1 MPLAGLGFSNRYRL
15 HHVAG
20 FRRKPMKSILL
31 HVQDDAGFAGRTE
44 IALDLARA
52 TGGHISCVH
61 ATSPQAYV
69 GFDGFGAMFMMEEV
83 MKVAEEH
90 DAKMRAATEKLFA
103 NEDVSW
109 DYRQVMSEVSGALI
123 GESYL
128 NDLIIMGRPLVAKDR
143 PLAIPQIGDVLMHA
157 RIPVLVVPENKNTL
171 DFRNV
176 AMVAWNGSREAADAL
191 RQAVPLL
198 ALAKAVH
205 VVTVED
211 ERENL
216 FPVTDASEYLS
227 RHGISSEL
235 HDRKAS
241 KQMVEAELDRCA
253 VELGADYLVMGAYS
267 HSRAREYVFGGVTR
281 YMLHEATLPVL
292 LAH

>member
-1 MPLAGLGFSNRYRL
+1 
-15 HHVAG
+15 
-20 FRRKPMKSILL
+20 MKSILL
-31 HVQDDAGFAGRTE
+31 HVHDDPGLTGRTE

-52 TGGHISCVH
+52 FNGHISCVH

-69 GFDGFGAMFMMEEV
+69 GFDGFGAMFMVEEV

-109 DYRQVMSEVSGALI
+109 DYQQVMSEVSGALI
-123 GESYL
+123 GASYL

-143 PLAIPQIGDVLMHA
+143 PLAIPQIGDVLMNV
-157 RIPVLVVPENKNTL
+157 RIPVLVVQESKKSI
-171 DFRNV
+171 DFSNV
-176 AMVAWNGSREAADAL
+176 AMVAWNGGRESADAL

-198 ALAKAVH
+198 ALAQTVH

-211 ERENL
+211 EGENL
-216 FPVTDASEYLS
+216 FPATDASEYLS
-227 RHGISSEL
+227 RHGISSVL

-253 VELGADYLVMGAYS
+253 IELGADYLVMGAYS
-267 HSRAREYVFGGVTR
+267 HSRAREYLFGGVTR
-281 YMLHEATLPVL
+281 YMLYDATLPVL

>member
-1 MPLAGLGFSNRYRL
+1 
-15 HHVAG
+15 
-20 FRRKPMKSILL
+20 MKSILL
-31 HVQDDAGFAGRTE
+31 HIHDDAGLTGRVD

-52 TGGHISCVH
+52 FNGHISCVH
-61 ATSPQAYV
+61 ATSPQAFV
-69 GFDGFGAMFMMEEV
+69 GYDGFGAMFVMEEL

-90 DAKMRAATEKLFA
+90 DAKMHAATEKLFA

-109 DYRQVMSEVSGALI
+109 DYQQVTSEVSGALI
-123 GESYL
+123 GGSYL
-128 NDLIIMGRPLVAKDR
+128 NDLIIMGRPVVAKDR

-157 RIPVLVVPENKNTL
+157 HIPVLVVPENKNSL
-171 DFRNV
+171 NFRNV
-176 AMVAWNGSREAADAL
+176 AMVAWNGGREAADAL

-198 ALAKAVH
+198 KLATTVH
-205 VVTVED
+205 IVTVEGG
-211 ERENL
+211 REKL
-216 FPVTDASEYLS
+216 FPATDASEYLS
-227 RHGISSEL
+227 RHGVSSEL

-253 VELGADYLVMGAYS
+253 DELGADYLVMGAYS

-281 YMLHEATLPVL
+281 HMLHEATLPVL